1 MAANTCSRHTFF
13 LGRRKWL
20 HMYMPKQRAL
30 NLDRWRDSLSRIV
43 PDPSMLKQHFFSSL
57 VNSPRV
63 RSMAAYRR
71 WDRVQKHE
79 ELSIAAL
86 SLSRCDAC
94 LACVDPPTGTTFSSR
109 TGSCSALSIVDQDP
123 QVFWEVASANERPQ
137 CILMAQI
144 TATDRSSKLA
154 ATTVLAGRPNNT
166 SNEKPG
172 SSTQLLISSS
182 RHRLLARNTHKIAQA
197 RLNCLRVRNLL
208 VALHLKEG
216 CVVLVLMGR

>member
-1 MAANTCSRHTFF
+1 MASYVYAQS
-13 LGRRKWL
+13 L
-20 HMYMPKQRAL
+20 PIQRAL
-30 NLDRWRDSLSRIV
+30 NPDRWRDSLSRIAC
-43 PDPSMLKQHFFSSL
+43 SGSKQHFFSSL

-154 ATTVLAGRPNNT
+154 ATTVLAGRSNNT

-182 RHRLLARNTHKIAQA
+182 RHCLLARNTHKIAQA
-197 RLNCLRVRNLL
+197 RLNCLHVRNLL
-208 VALHLKEG
+208 VALYLKEG
-216 CVVLVLMGR
+216 YVVLVLMGR